1 MILYCGISW
10 LISFTFQAYTLPH
23 ALNCICVSLFEF
35 HIWSSY
41 LKFIFE
47 VHIWSSYLNFKAVL
61 ALPKMAHS
69 AQTYKSISF
78 IWIVWSTLYVYLW
91 PVYKLQSYH
100 YWYFDNATSIEVQS
114 CYSFFAY
121 LLNRQSLWIEFTKFL
136 PIVPIESLQW
146 MYV

>member
-91 PVYKLQSYH
+91 SWDQYH
-100 YWYFDNATSIEVQS
+100 ARLGNATLFNVNFVYRLMIFR
-114 CYSFFAY
+114 CY
-121 LLNRQSLWIEFTKFL
+121 LLLTISAKLYLQDFL
-136 PIVPIESLQW
+136 HSQGV
-146 MYV
+146 M